1 MLIGAAVIVFALVIS
16 LIINFDRSDSSSVL
30 SISSSDHL
38 LPNQSTLKRR
48 LDTPRSPKRY
58 HVQPD
63 RCILI
68 ILTLTLTMLLCILI
82 VSTRQYIK
90 ENVAQLDRLFQF
102 CLPHENNYYL
112 NFVPLPIALLILLL
126 LIVNQTRDRRS
137 LHIPIPFNPFSKV
150 NRFDTMILC
159 GLISHEILAMIEDLF
174 LQTTSMRLLT
184 TNGPLFD
191 LIRQI
196 GLIMIMGLRYYPVYA
211 VIDLTDRN
219 VLYYGLCAFY
229 MWLDFGLRVFEQI
242 VCVNNSVLVRA
253 WQKFQELQRE
263 TSRWVGSTT
272 AAAYILDDDDIRPGE
287 RRGYFRRMKPTT
299 TPALPSLQ
307 VSAFSSH
314 SLCSITIFRIGQPST
329 WISPPLAIR
338 MILNPRSISSESML
352 RWSMFSNTLRIIY
365 VWPTFVFDWRI
376 YYSSVSINRYSV
388 VIKRR
393 TRGNTSIMNPRS
405 SREASLPWN
414 TITFVICL
422 PEHHATLR
430 TVIRDVRCW
439 VVSIGRWNIFNIPS
453 KSWICIWLPSCWSI
467 IWPSIF
473 YRRVSSWL
481 RNCPASFLCLCW
493 LSTMN

>member
-1 MLIGAAVIVFALVIS
+1 MLDQIDRFVHLGSNQGLQMLMGAAIIVFALVIS
-16 LIINFDRSDSSSVL
+16 LIINFDRSDRSLASSV
-30 SISSSDHL
+30 SSSDHL
-38 LPNQSTLKRR
+38 LPSQSTLKRR
-48 LDTPRSPKRY
+48 LDTPRSPREY

-68 ILTLTLTMLLCILI
+68 ILTLTLTMLLCVLI

-102 CLPHENNYYL
+102 CLPHDNNYYL
-112 NFVPLPIALLILLL
+112 NFIPLPVALLILLL

-211 VIDLTDRN
+211 VMDSTDRN

-242 VCVNNSVLVRA
+242 VCVNNSALVRA

-263 TSRWVGSTT
+263 TSRWMGSTT
-272 AAAYILDDDDIRPGE
+272 AAAAAFVLDDDDIGPGE

-307 VSAFSSH
+307 VSAFI
-314 SLCSITIFRIGQPST
+314 SLYFYNLSLF
-329 WISPPLAIR
+329 
-338 MILNPRSISSESML
+338 SELVHRLYEYL
-352 RWSMFSNTLRIIY
+352 RR
-365 VWPTFVFDWRI
+365 
-376 YYSSVSINRYSV
+376 
-388 VIKRR
+388 
-393 TRGNTSIMNPRS
+393 
-405 SREASLPWN
+405 
-414 TITFVICL
+414 
-422 PEHHATLR
+422 
-430 TVIRDVRCW
+430 
-439 VVSIGRWNIFNIPS
+439 
-453 KSWICIWLPSCWSI
+453 
-467 IWPSIF
+467 
-473 YRRVSSWL
+473 
-481 RNCPASFLCLCW
+481 
-493 LSTMN
+493 